1 MAVTAAQV
9 KELREKTGAGIMDA
23 KRALVETDGN
33 MEAAAELLREKG
45 IAKAAKK
52 ADRVAAEGLTGIA
65 VNGNVAALVELNSE
79 TDFVAKNDQFVALVK
94 ETAEL
99 LAASKPANNEEALA
113 IKTASGVTLEQE
125 LVQATATIG
134 EKITFRRFVV
144 IEKTDAQH
152 FGAYQHNGGKIG
164 VISVIEGADE
174 TLAKQVSMH
183 IAAMNPTV
191 LSADELDSE
200 FVKAELAQMNHK
212 IDEDNASRVL
222 VNKPELP
229 HHEYGSKS
237 QLTEEVL
244 AAAKASF
251 EEELKAEGKPEK
263 IWDKILQ
270 VKWLNLSLTTQK
282 LTNNSLFLHNFTSW
296 MIVKLL
302 KLSLNLKVLKQLH
315 SHVLKLVKELKK
327 LKQTS
332 QLKLK
337 QQKQDFNLIKGAT
350 KLVVAFF

>member
-94 ETAEL
+94 EAAEL
-99 LAASKPANNEEALA
+99 IAANKPANNEEALA
-113 IKTASGVTLEQE
+113 IQTASGVTLEQE

-144 IEKTDAQH
+144 IEKEAAQH

-164 VISVIEGADE
+164 VITVLEGADE

-191 LSADELDSE
+191 LSADELDEE
-200 FVKAELAQMNHK
+200 FVKTELAQMNHK

-229 HHEYGSKS
+229 HHEYGSNHLS
-237 QLTEEVL
+237 VL
-244 AAAKASF
+244 QTVQNPCIVYHITK
-251 EEELKAEGKPEK
+251 K
-263 IWDKILQ
+263 IKCKQ
-270 VKWLNLSLTTQK
+270 FAQKFFGNLN
-282 LTNNSLFLHNFTSW
+282 NFVFLPCLLIR
-296 MIVKLL
+296 IVIHYKY
-302 KLSLNLKVLKQLH
+302 N
-315 SHVLKLVKELKK
+315 
-327 LKQTS
+327 
-332 QLKLK
+332 
-337 QQKQDFNLIKGAT
+337 
-350 KLVVAFF
+350 

>member
-65 VNGNVAALVELNSE
+65 VNGNVAAIVELNSE

-99 LAASKPANNEEALA
+99 IASKKPATNEEALA
-113 IKTASGVTLEQE
+113 LETASGITLEAE

-134 EKITFRRFVV
+134 EKITFRRFAV

-164 VISVIEGADE
+164 VVSVVEGADE

-212 IDEDNASRVL
+212 IDEDNAS
-222 VNKPELP
+222 
-229 HHEYGSKS
+229 
-237 QLTEEVL
+237 
-244 AAAKASF
+244 
-251 EEELKAEGKPEK
+251 
-263 IWDKILQ
+263 
-270 VKWLNLSLTTQK
+270 
-282 LTNNSLFLHNFTSW
+282 
-296 MIVKLL
+296 
-302 KLSLNLKVLKQLH
+302 
-315 SHVLKLVKELKK
+315 
-327 LKQTS
+327 
-332 QLKLK
+332 
-337 QQKQDFNLIKGAT
+337 
-350 KLVVAFF
+350 

>member
-65 VNGNVAALVELNSE
+65 VNGNVAAIVELNSE
-79 TDFVAKNDQFVALVK
+79 TDFVAKNDQFIALVK

-99 LAASKPANNEEALA
+99 IASKKPATNEEALA
-113 IKTASGVTLEQE
+113 LETASGITLEAE

-134 EKITFRRFVV
+134 EKITFRRFAV

-164 VISVIEGADE
+164 VVSVVEGADE

-229 HHEYGSKS
+229 HHEFGSKS

-263 IWDKILQ
+263 IWDKILPGKMAKFIVDNTKVDQ
-270 VKWLNLSLTTQK
+270 QFALLAQLYIMDDSKTVEA
-282 LTNNSLFLHNFTSW
+282 FLESKGPKAIAFTRFEVGEG
-296 MIVKLL
+296 IEKA
-302 KLSLNLKVLKQLH
+302 
-315 SHVLKLVKELKK
+315 E
-327 LKQTS
+327 T
-332 QLKLK
+332 
-337 QQKQDFNLIKGAT
+337 DFAAEVEAAKAGL
-350 KLVVAFF
+350 

>member
-164 VISVIEGADE
+164 VMSVIEGAD
-174 TLAKQVSMH
+174 
-183 IAAMNPTV
+183 
-191 LSADELDSE
+191 
-200 FVKAELAQMNHK
+200 
-212 IDEDNASRVL
+212 
-222 VNKPELP
+222 
-229 HHEYGSKS
+229 
-237 QLTEEVL
+237 
-244 AAAKASF
+244 
-251 EEELKAEGKPEK
+251 
-263 IWDKILQ
+263 
-270 VKWLNLSLTTQK
+270 
-282 LTNNSLFLHNFTSW
+282 
-296 MIVKLL
+296 
-302 KLSLNLKVLKQLH
+302 
-315 SHVLKLVKELKK
+315 
-327 LKQTS
+327 
-332 QLKLK
+332 
-337 QQKQDFNLIKGAT
+337 
-350 KLVVAFF
+350 